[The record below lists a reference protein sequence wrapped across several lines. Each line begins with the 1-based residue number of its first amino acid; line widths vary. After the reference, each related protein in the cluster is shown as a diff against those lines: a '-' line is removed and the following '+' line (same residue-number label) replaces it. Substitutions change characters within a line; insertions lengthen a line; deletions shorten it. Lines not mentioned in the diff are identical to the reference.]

1 MDQDFDNSFTVEVYS
16 FHGNPYAA
24 RHLYGGRNNSWAT
37 MEDEKEV
44 RKRLCCDVSSEDTL
58 VQSYSLFSNHCLY
71 LKEKGDQMI
80 SCVHY
85 YCYYDVMMRIK
96 GAKCK
101 K

>member
-58 VQSYSLFSNHCLY
+58 VQSYSLFSNHCFLSERKRGSNDFMCS
-71 LKEKGDQMI
+71 LLLLLLCDDEN
-80 SCVHY
+80 
-85 YCYYDVMMRIK
+85 
-96 GAKCK
+96 
-101 K
+101 